1 MAVSARVGYVRVSTI
16 DQKTDR
22 QLVGIELD
30 KVFEEKASGKSTARP
45 VLREMLNYLRE
56 GDHLFVHSMDRLA
69 RNLVDL
75 LKLVNDLT
83 TRGVTVHFVKEHL
96 DFGPDEKAAPMSK
109 LLLSVM
115 GAVAEFER
123 ALILE
128 RQREGIAL
136 AKAKGLYKGRR
147 PTSITKLKEAVRLIK
162 EEGLSQTEAVK
173 RAGTSRTTLFRYLKN
188 GGDASGKKA

>member
-45 VLREMLNYLRE
+45 VLREMLEYLRE

-83 TRGVTVHFVKEHL
+83 ARGISVHFVKEHL

-128 RQREGIAL
+128 RQREGIAI
-136 AKAKGLYKGRR
+136 AKEKGLYKGRR
-147 PTSITKLKEAVRLIK
+147 PTSVSKLQEAVRLIK
-162 EEGLSQTEAVK
+162 EEGLTKTEAAK
-173 RAGTSRTTLFRYLKN
+173 RSGTSRTTLFRYLKKN
-188 GGDASGKKA
+188 RDKA

>member
-45 VLREMLNYLRE
+45 VLREMLEYLRE

-83 TRGVTVHFVKEHL
+83 ARGISVHFVKEHL
-96 DFGPDEKAAPMSK
+96 DFGPDEKATPMSK

-128 RQREGIAL
+128 RQREGIAI
-136 AKAKGLYKGRR
+136 AKEKGLYKGRR
-147 PTSITKLKEAVRLIK
+147 PTSVSKLQEAVRLIK
-162 EEGLSQTEAVK
+162 EEGLTKTEAAK
-173 RAGTSRTTLFRYLKN
+173 RSGTSRTTLFRYLKSQEKE
-188 GGDASGKKA
+188 AV

>member
-96 DFGPDEKAAPMSK
+96 DFGPDEKTTPMSK

-128 RQREGIAL
+128 RQREGIAQ

-162 EEGLSQTEAVK
+162 EEGLSKTEAAK
-173 RAGTSRTTLFRYLKN
+173 RAGTSRTTLFRYFKSQEKES
-188 GGDASGKKA
+188 A